1 MAGLNL
7 NLNYSGIQESQLNNM
22 KEMIRAAQQLLE
34 SSTGAG
40 SDFTGWVH
48 LPQTFDMALLDR
60 VEACAARLKEKCDVL
75 IVVGIGGS
83 YLGTRAVSEAL
94 KDPMEP
100 LRRFCSRNNPT
111 IVYAGHHLE
120 ERYMENLLGAIDE
133 LEICVNVISK
143 SGTTTEPAIAFRM
156 LKSYMEKR
164 YGVEGAKERIV
175 ATTDKARGAL
185 RTLADEQGYETFVIE
200 DDIGG
205 RYSVL
210 TPVGLL
216 PLAVSGVDVRALM
229 KGAKAA
235 YQEYLNPDLAANNCF
250 KYAAAR
256 TILQDQGKVVE
267 ILANYDPALQYIS
280 EWWKQLYGESEGKDG
295 RGIFPASVQFS
306 SDLHSMGQYIQDG
319 RRMIFETVLLE
330 TDQNG
335 SLKVSEDEQNL
346 DGLNF
351 LAGKSLKEINFKAFE
366 GTLLAH
372 VAGGTPNLVIELEKI
387 DAYHIGQLLY
397 FFMKACGISGYLLG
411 VNPFD
416 QPGVEAYKKNMFA
429 LLGKPGYEAHRQ
441 TLEAA
446 LKRL

>member
-7 NLNYSGIQESQLNNM
+7 NLNYSGIQDSQLNNM
-22 KEMIRAAQQLLE
+22 KEMVRAAQLLLE
-34 SSTGAG
+34 NGTGAG
-40 SDFTGWVH
+40 SDFTGWVN
-48 LPQTFDMALLDR
+48 LPQTIDMVLMDR

-100 LRRFCSRNNPT
+100 LRRFCSRENPT

-120 ERYMENLLGAIDE
+120 ERYMEQMLGAIDD

-164 YGVEGAKERIV
+164 YGVDGAKERIV

-185 RTLADEQGYETFVIE
+185 RTLADEKGYETFVIE

-216 PLAVSGVDVRALM
+216 PLAVSGVDIRALM
-229 KGAKAA
+229 EGAKAA
-235 YQEYLNPDLAANNCF
+235 YEEYLNPELETNNCF

-267 ILANYDPALQYIS
+267 ILANYNPALQYIS

-335 SLKVSEDEQNL
+335 SLKVDEDAQNL

>member
-1 MAGLNL
+1 MAGLRL
-7 NLNYSGIQESQLNNM
+7 NLNYSGLHRSQLENM
-22 KEMIRAAQQLLE
+22 RGIVQAAQLQLE
-34 SSTGAG
+34 TGTGAG
-40 SDFTGWVH
+40 ADFVGWVH
-48 LPQTFDMALLDR
+48 LPRDFEPELMER
-60 VEACAARLKEKCDVL
+60 IEACAARLKAQCSVL
-75 IVVGIGGS
+75 LVVGIGGS

-94 KDPMEP
+94 RDPVAH
-100 LRRFCSRNNPT
+100 LRRLEDRRDPE
-111 IVYAGHHLE
+111 IVYVGHHLE
-120 ERYMENLLGAIDE
+120 ERYMTQLLEVLDAH
-133 LEICVNVISK
+133 EICVNVISK

-156 LKSYMEKR
+156 VRAYMEKR
-164 YGVEGAKERIV
+164 YGRDGAKERTV

-185 RTLADEQGYETFVIE
+185 RILAEEQGYETFVIE

-216 PLAVSGVDVRALM
+216 PLAVSGVNIRQLM
-229 KGAKAA
+229 EGARDA
-235 YQEYLNPDLAANNCF
+235 YQAYLNPDLLNNDCL

-256 TILQDQGKVVE
+256 RILQDQGKVVE
-267 ILANYDPALQYIS
+267 ILANYDPALSYIS

-295 RGIFPASVQFS
+295 RGLFPASVQFT
-306 SDLHSMGQYIQDG
+306 SDLHSMGQYIQEG
-319 RRMIFETVLLE
+319 RRMLFETVLQVMD
-330 TDQNG
+330 TAG
-335 SLKVSEDEQNL
+335 SLRVAEDPDNL

-351 LAGKSLKEINFKAFE
+351 LTGKSLKEINYKAFE

-372 VAGGTPNLVIELEKI
+372 VAGGTPNLVIELTSL
-387 DAYHIGQLLY
+387 DAYHIGYLLY
-397 FFMKACGISGYLLG
+397 FFEKACGISGYLLG